1 MTSDKYRKILVRM
14 PGGIKCMID
23 ALPIL
28 TSLRAGFPR
37 ASIYILV
44 QENMEGI
51 VRNFE
56 NVFIVP
62 FNKHPRFAPTLKDG
76 EDVITFIQKKEFD
89 LGILCTYSFSSAY
102 MFYQGMVKRII
113 GFTRTFG
120 SFMLT
125 DAVPRGSNEHLLLP
139 LGLSLDTH
147 PPKIVAKSNKQCF
160 LTIGLCCSL
169 QEETLKRKWY
179 LELSNYIL
187 DLIPHVKISILG
199 FVSDSFDIDSI
210 VQGRVDSIFDKTAER
225 SLTDMIDLIHN
236 LDVYVSDN
244 EDIIA
249 LASAVDTPSV
259 NIKRMI
265 ENSTLL
271 PEDFFHLIKD
281 ALLQSLKDTSNQG
294 SFNDYKP
301 IKEEELTKASPVYAK
316 KRVGVIIL
324 AGGMGRRLGLD
335 KAKGLLTLGERC
347 LYDILLEKSKS
358 AEKLGMLTSPLTYSE
373 TKDYCSGKEINLFY
387 AKAYPTESGDS
398 VSPEGNGSL
407 FDALVHSEHWKQW
420 RKLDLISVIAVDNPL
435 ADPLDPELLASDKQ
449 LTVIGVE
456 RDKQESKL
464 GVLCKSGDFLAVREY
479 FTLGKDGLEGLGY
492 SGSFAAMP
500 EFFEKV
506 CTKNLPFYRIEKNN
520 EVFFERLLIDGFL
533 FAKDFQ
539 VICKKRKDC
548 FFPIKEKAD
557 VIAYCKRENI
567 EEKVK

>member
-14 PGGIKCMID
+14 PGGIKAIID

-28 TSLRAGFPR
+28 ASLKAEFPK
-37 ASIYILV
+37 AAIYLLV
-44 QENMEGI
+44 QENMEDLL
-51 VRNFE
+51 RNFE
-56 NVFIVP
+56 NFFIIP
-62 FNKHPRFAPTLKDG
+62 FNKYPRFAPTLKDG
-76 EDVITFIQKKEFD
+76 EDVITYIQKKEFD

-113 GFTRTFG
+113 GFKRPFG

-125 DAVPRGSNEHLLLP
+125 DVVSIGSNQDLLSP
-139 LGLSLDTH
+139 LGLSLDTN
-147 PPKIVAKSNKQCF
+147 PPKIYAKSNKLCF

-169 QEETLKRKWY
+169 EDEVLKRKWY
-179 LELSNYIL
+179 LELCNYIL
-187 DLIPHVKISILG
+187 DIIPQVKISILG
-199 FVSDSFDIDSI
+199 NVSDSFDIDSI
-210 VQGRVDSIFDKTAER
+210 IKGRTDSIFDKTAER
-225 SLTDMIDLIHN
+225 SLGDMIDLIHN

-244 EDIIA
+244 EDYLSI
-249 LASAVDTPSV
+249 ASAVDTPFV
-259 NIKRMI
+259 NIKGKI
-265 ENSTLL
+265 ENHTLL

-281 ALLQSLKDTSNQG
+281 ALLQSLQDTSHQA
-294 SFNDYKP
+294 SFTDYKP
-301 IKEEELTKASPVYAK
+301 IKEEELTKIQLPFVK

-347 LYDILLEKSKS
+347 LYDILLEKSKG
-358 AEKLGMLTSPLTYSE
+358 AEKIGVLTSPLTYTE
-373 TKDYCSGKEINLFY
+373 TKNYCGDKEINLFY

-407 FDALVHSEHWKQW
+407 FDALVHSKHWKQW
-420 RKLDLISVIAVDNPL
+420 RQLDLISVIAVDNPL
-435 ADPLDPELLASDKQ
+435 ADPLDPELLSSDRQ

-456 RDKQESKL
+456 RDRKESKL
-464 GVLCKSGDFLAVREY
+464 GVLCKSGDYLAVREY

-492 SGSFAAMP
+492 SGIFAATP

-506 CTKNLPFYRIEKNN
+506 CSKTLPFYRIEKNN

-533 FAKDFQ
+533 FAKDFL
-539 VICKKRKDC
+539 VISKKRKDC

-557 VIAYCKRENI
+557 VIAYCKQLTV
-567 EEKVK
+567 EEKER

>member
-14 PGGIKCMID
+14 PGGIKCMVD

-37 ASIYILV
+37 ASIYLLV
-44 QENMEGI
+44 QENMEAI

-56 NVFIVP
+56 NFFIIP
-62 FNKHPRFAPTLKDG
+62 FNKYPRFAPTLKDG
-76 EDVITFIQKKEFD
+76 EDVITFIQKGEFD
-89 LGILCTYSFSSAY
+89 LGILCTHSFSSAY

-113 GFTRTFG
+113 GFTRPFG

-125 DAVPRGSNEHLLLP
+125 DPVAKGSNQHLLTP
-139 LGLSLDTH
+139 LGLLLDTN
-147 PPKIVAKSNKQCF
+147 PPKIFAKSNKQCF

-169 QEETLKRKWY
+169 QDEALKRKWY
-179 LELSNYIL
+179 LELTNFIL
-187 DLIPHVKISILG
+187 DAIPHVKISILG
-199 FVSDSFDIDSI
+199 NVSDSFDISS
-210 VQGRVDSIFDKTAER
+210 VVRGRVDSIFDKTAER
-225 SLTDMIDLIHN
+225 SLADTIDLIHN
-236 LDVYVSDN
+236 LDVYVSDD
-244 EDIIA
+244 EEYIS
-249 LASAVDTPSV
+249 LASAVNTPFV
-259 NIKRMI
+259 NIKGKV

-281 ALLQSLKDTSNQG
+281 ALLQSLKDTSHQG
-294 SFNDYKP
+294 SFTDYKP
-301 IKEEELTKASPVYAK
+301 IKEEELTKIDIPFTK

-324 AGGMGRRLGLD
+324 AGGMGRRLGFD

-347 LYDILLEKSKS
+347 LYDILLEKAQG
-358 AEKLGMLTSPLTYSE
+358 AEKLGLLTSPLTYAE
-373 TKDYCSGKEINLFY
+373 TKEYCLDKKIDLFH

-435 ADPLDPELLASDKQ
+435 ANPLDPELLASDKQ

-456 RDKQESKL
+456 RDRQESKL
-464 GVLCKSGDFLAVREY
+464 GVLCKSGDLLAVREY

-492 SGSFAAMP
+492 SGSFAATP
-500 EFFEKV
+500 DFFEKV
-506 CTKNLPFYRIEKNN
+506 CLKNLPFYRIEKNN

-533 FAKDFQ
+533 FAKDFL
-539 VICKKRKDC
+539 VISKKRKEC

-557 VIAYCKRENI
+557 VIAYCKRLTN